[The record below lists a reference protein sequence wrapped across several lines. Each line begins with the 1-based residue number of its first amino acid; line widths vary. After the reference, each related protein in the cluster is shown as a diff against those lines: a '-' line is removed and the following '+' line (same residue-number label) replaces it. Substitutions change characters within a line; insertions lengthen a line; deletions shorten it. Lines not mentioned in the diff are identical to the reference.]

1 MKIISTQENLK
12 NGLQIVSRVVG
23 NSSTLPILNNV
34 MLETTNGLLKLS
46 GTNLETGIS
55 TYIRCKVEEEGGICV
70 GVKTITDLINSFP
83 SENIT
88 LESGELET
96 TITTDNSNVKIKHLP
111 TEDFPLIP
119 KIEDSKLVKI
129 NSLELKNALDQVMFA
144 ASSSETQPE
153 ISGILFWFGGESVLI
168 TATDRYRLSEKKV
181 SYQGSIDLKII
192 VPHRSALEISRLLTG
207 LTSEIELNITTTQ
220 LAFNLENTYI
230 VTRLIDGNY
239 PDYQQII
246 PDNSNTTIIF
256 DRNDLN
262 SALKTSSVF
271 SRGSGSITINYDS
284 EKNTMQLNSVSHDLG
299 ESKVDVLCR
308 ITGPS
313 GKLVVNYRYL
323 SDFLNNLTTDTLVM
337 KIIDENEPITFVPE
351 NDDTYLYLVM
361 PIKQQ

>member
-1 MKIISTQENLK
+1 MKVIITQENLK
-12 NGLQIVSRVVG
+12 NGLQTVSRVVG

-34 MLETTNGLLKLS
+34 MLETDNGLLKIS

-55 TYIRCKVEEEGGICV
+55 TYVRCKVESEGGICV
-70 GVKTITDLINSFP
+70 GVKTISDLINSLP

-96 TITTDNSNVKIKHLP
+96 AITTDNSNVKIKHLP

-119 KIEDSKLVKI
+119 KIEDSNLVKM
-129 NSLELKNALDQVMFA
+129 NALELKSALDQVIF
-144 ASSSETQPE
+144 ASSTSETQPE
-153 ISGILFWFGGESVLI
+153 ISGVLFWFGGENVLI
-168 TATDRYRLSEKKV
+168 TATDRYRLAEKKIP
-181 SYQGSIDLKII
+181 YQGSVDLKII
-192 VPHRSALEISRLLTG
+192 IPHRSASEISRLLTG
-207 LTSEIELNITTTQ
+207 LDGEVEISVTTTQ

-230 VTRLIDGNY
+230 VTRLVDGSY

-246 PDNSNTTIIF
+246 PDTHNTTVIF

-271 SRGSGSITINYDS
+271 SKGSGSITINYDS

-299 ESKVDVLCR
+299 ESKVDVVCR

-313 GKLVVNYRYL
+313 GTLVVNYRYL
-323 SDFLNNLTTDTLVM
+323 TDFLNNLNTDTLVM

-351 NDDTYLYLVM
+351 SDTSYLYLVM